1 MDVKGTLVGETRP
14 TVYNLS
20 RVSQMMLKI
29 CIKRSKHTL
38 NGAKMRDEFEV
49 GLAEAATDKPFWRF
63 DKGPSGFE

>member
-14 TVYNLS
+14 TV
-20 RVSQMMLKI
+20 R
-29 CIKRSKHTL
+29 

-49 GLAEAATDKPFWRF
+49 GLAEAATDKTFWRF